1 MRALSAFNQKLY
13 EGALYA
19 MKKIMVAALGLSLLS
34 GGIVFAQDKMDSS
47 TTDTTKKKKKGKKKK
62 DTTDTSAPKS
72 N

>member
-1 MRALSAFNQKLY
+1 
-13 EGALYA
+13 

-34 GGIVFAQDKMDSS
+34 GSVMFAQDKMDSS

-62 DTTDTSAPKS
+62 DTTDTTAPKT

>member
-1 MRALSAFNQKLY
+1 
-13 EGALYA
+13 

-34 GGIVFAQDKMDSS
+34 GSVMFAQDKMDSS

-62 DTTDTSAPKS
+62 DTTDTTAPKS